1 MREGNTS
8 RENPSK
14 PHKEIYSML
23 FDLTIEKGTFV
34 IAVLSAI
41 KVVKDSICSKSPS
54 NLSIMEHPERIKV
67 SRDFIL

>member
-8 RENPSK
+8 CENPLK
-14 PHKEIYSML
+14 PHKEIYPML

-34 IAVLSAI
+34 MAVLSAI
-41 KVVKDSICSKSPS
+41 KVVKDFICSKSSS

-67 SRDFIL
+67 SRDFNL

>member
-14 PHKEIYSML
+14 PHIEIYPM
-23 FDLTIEKGTFV
+23 FFNLTIEKGTFV

-41 KVVKDSICSKSPS
+41 KVFNDSICSKSSS
-54 NLSIMEHPERIKV
+54 NLSIMEHPERIKD
-67 SRDFIL
+67 SRDFNL